1 MIIAPK
7 IKVFNIF
14 ASKIRLP
21 AWSVLVVSIAIA
33 LTTTASIYKLNRWAS
48 NSNLVQILL
57 ANISTQLSDLS
68 ALEWEAIAKQEIDSE
83 DREKSEKIKEQIT
96 IKFSEIKEADQQSN
110 RLDLLLDLYEQ
121 YSIAVNE
128 QMELIAANQIE
139 QAIVIDEEKVDPTYD
154 KLSEEIAALS
164 NIYLAE
170 NQRATQSSNLGTAL
184 SLLSAAVLLGIL
196 FWQFNRELWSKNR
209 DLARA
214 IKDLEQAQGQLV
226 DQEKMA
232 ALGQLVAGIA
242 HEINT
247 PLGAIQASAG
257 NTTKALIE
265 SIEQLPKLNQ
275 YLDSEQQDCFFQLLD
290 RSIGNNLLV
299 TSAEKRPLKQKLT
312 KQLKEH
318 EIENSRSIADVF
330 IDMSVYEDVSSF
342 LPLLKHSQVDWILQL
357 AYNLTRLW
365 ANNLT
370 IQTAVERASKVVF
383 ALKNYAHS
391 DRNGE
396 KQLVQ
401 VTDSIETVLQI
412 YHNQIKRDINLIRE
426 YQNQPEIWCYPEE
439 LMQVW
444 TNLIHNGL
452 QAMEQKGTLKI
463 ATEQQG
469 DQIKIA
475 IADSGCGIPQ
485 EIQAHIFEPFYTTKP
500 AGEGSG
506 LGLYISQKI
515 IDKHQ
520 GRMEVE
526 SQPGNTIFTVWLPIN
541 EINN

>member
-1 MIIAPK
+1 MIITSK

-14 ASKIRLP
+14 VSKIRLP

-33 LTTTASIYKLNRWAS
+33 LSTTASIYKLNRWAS

-83 DREKSEKIKEQIT
+83 DKEKSQKINEQIT
-96 IKFSEIKEADQQSN
+96 IKFAEIKEADQQSN
-110 RLDLLLDLYEQ
+110 RLDSLLYLYEQ

-139 QAIVIDEEKVDPTYD
+139 QAIVIDEEKVDPTYN

-184 SLLSAAVLLGIL
+184 SLLSAAVLLGVL

-209 DLARA
+209 DLAKA
-214 IKDLEQAQGQLV
+214 IQDLAEAQGQLI

-330 IDMSVYEDVSSF
+330 IDMGIYEDIPPF

-365 ANNLT
+365 ANNRT

-383 ALKNYAHS
+383 ALKNYARS

-412 YHNQIKRDINLIRE
+412 YHNQIKRDIELVRE

-452 QAMEQKGTLKI
+452 QAMEEKGTLKI

-469 DQIKIA
+469 DQVKIT

-485 EIQAHIFEPFYTTKP
+485 EVQARIFEPFYTTKP
-500 AGEGSG
+500 PGEGSG
-506 LGLYISQKI
+506 LGLYISKKI

-520 GRMEVE
+520 GKMEVE
-526 SQPGNTIFTVWLPIN
+526 SQSKNTIFTVWLPIN
-541 EINN
+541 N